1 MKVLVTGGAGFIG
14 SHVVDELIQKR
25 HKVVVI
31 DDLSTGKNENIN
43 RKAKLY
49 KLDICSPKIAQV
61 FKKEKFDAVFHL
73 AAQISAAY
81 SMTHSL
87 FDAKVNV
94 LGTINLIEN
103 SLKYGVKKFIYTS
116 SGGVLYGNAKKLPT
130 PEDYPLNPIC
140 PYGVSKLTAE
150 NYLRY
155 YFKNFNF
162 NFIALR
168 YGNVYGPRQDGKGEA
183 GVVAIFIENFL
194 AKKPCI
200 VYGDGNQTRDYVYVK
215 DVARANVMFLETD
228 TRNWKIK
235 DRFLNVGTEKEIT
248 VNNIYQILKLIFN
261 SKTKIIYQEGR
272 MGDIYRSCL
281 DASKIKKL
289 LKWKPKY
296 IFKDGIKETVKWFT
310 NKARKP

>member
-1 MKVLVTGGAGFIG
+1 MKILVTGGAGFIG
-14 SHVVDELIQKR
+14 SHVVDELIQKG

-31 DDLSTGKNENIN
+31 DDFSSGKKENLN
-43 RKAKLY
+43 RKAKFY
-49 KLDICSPKIAQV
+49 KLDICDPKIAKV

-73 AAQISAAY
+73 AAQISAAH
-81 SMTHSL
+81 SMTHPL

-103 SLKYGVKKFIYTS
+103 AFKYGVKKFIYTS

-130 PEDYPLNPIC
+130 PENSSLNPIC

-155 YFKNFNF
+155 YHKNFNLD
-162 NFIALR
+162 FIGLR

-215 DVARANVMFLETD
+215 DVAKANVMFLKSD
-228 TRNWKIK
+228 SKNWKIEN
-235 DRFLNVGTEKEIT
+235 RFF
-248 VNNIYQILKLIFN
+248 NILYSKHRIL
-261 SKTKIIYQEGR
+261 S
-272 MGDIYRSCL
+272 S
-281 DASKIKKL
+281 
-289 LKWKPKY
+289 
-296 IFKDGIKETVKWFT
+296 
-310 NKARKP
+310 